1 MTSHP
6 NKLEPLSLIDPAT
19 IDTETACHVRDQPLP
34 SPIGLVIVT
43 ATVGASAYAQYW
55 YPLLGGGRPEGPA
68 CRRAGDTPTPCGP
81 LTPCIRPAGPCF
93 SPPGLLPGPPAAPR
107 PIVPPA
113 AAPGRPPQLPPSMVW
128 RAAMALAS
136 SGGKS
141 RSPTPSRPRACA
153 TMDGEWRVKGVGYW
167 YSTQAFTQKTCN
179 TTLHDIYTGIGQ
191 SDENDDTLP

>member
-1 MTSHP
+1 MPFRES
-6 NKLEPLSLIDPAT
+6 
-19 IDTETACHVRDQPLP
+19 RDQPLP

-113 AAPGRPPQLPPSMVW
+113 VAPGRPPQLPPSMVW

-153 TMDGEWRVKGVGYW
+153 IVNEGRGGRGEGRKGGRHW
-167 YSTQAFTQKTCN
+167 YSTLAFTQRACK
-179 TTLHDIYTGIGQ
+179 TTLHVI
-191 SDENDDTLP
+191 SDNQTNIIHPA

>member
-1 MTSHP
+1 MIRHS
-6 NKLEPLSLIDPAT
+6 NMLEPLVLSDPASCH
-19 IDTETACHVRDQPLP
+19 ICHSSETACHAVIDP
-34 SPIGLVIVT
+34 SPPPISLIIVT
-43 ATVGASAYAQYW
+43 VTIGVSAYAQYW
-55 YPLLGGGRPEGPA
+55 YPLLGGGRPDGPA

-93 SPPGLLPGPPAAPR
+93 SPGLLPGPPAAPR

-113 AAPGRPPQLPPSMVW
+113 AAPGRPTPQLPPSMVW

-153 TMDGEWRVKGVGYW
+153 TTRGRAGVQAPIFNPHLHTKGM
-167 YSTQAFTQKTCN
+167 QNNIA
-179 TTLHDIYTGIGQ
+179 DISGNRTKMMTPCR
-191 SDENDDTLP
+191 E